1 MEQDEQ
7 PTQRFANG
15 QLFGHNNT
23 GVFAAFV
30 NPAVV
35 QADKVTGVKRD
46 EAAIFFR
53 GEIQLGFIGQAEP
66 LFFDRV
72 NGIVTALAQ
81 GYGQGRVDIFVKE
94 EPQFHSS
101 SGGQFANLSAPMIRV
116 GIAFQVAVNFLLV
129 VEIAGQRRVQLRL
142 RKVRQT
148 LQNLIRR
155 HAKLVIT
162 GNRAHRDA
170 RAFDDGCAIQD
181 SWIGRDM
188 RIFDSVCFHT
198 IKLTAFRLASKPA
211 HGHDDLFGLRICD

>member
-1 MEQDEQ
+1 M
-7 PTQRFANG
+7 
-15 QLFGHNNT
+15 
-23 GVFAAFV
+23 FAAFV

-35 QADKVTGVKRD
+35 QADKVADVERD

-66 LFFDRV
+66 LFFERV
-72 NGIVTALAQ
+72 NGVVTAFAK
-81 GYGQGRVDIFVKE
+81 GGGQGRVDIFVKE

-129 VEIAGQRRVQLRL
+129 VEVEGQRRVKLRL
-142 RKVRQT
+142 REVWQA

-155 HAKLVIT
+155 HAELVIA

-170 RAFDDGCAIQD
+170 RAFDDGRTIQD
-181 SWIGRDM
+181 SRTGRDV
-188 RIFDSVCFHT
+188 RIFDAVCFHR
-198 IKLTAFRLASKPA
+198 IKLTAFRHASKPA
-211 HGHDDLFGLRICD
+211 NRHDDLGAGLRICD

>member
-35 QADKVTGVKRD
+35 QADKVAGIKRD

-53 GEIQLGFIGQAEP
+53 GEIQLGFIGQAET
-66 LFFDRV
+66 LFFKRV
-72 NGIVTALAQ
+72 NGVMTAFAK
-81 GYGQGRVDIFVKE
+81 GGGQSRVDIFVKE

-101 SGGQFANLSAPMIRV
+101 NSGQVANPSTPLIRV

-148 LQNLIRR
+148 LQNLIRC

-188 RIFDSVCFHT
+188 RIFDAVCFHT

-211 HGHDDLFGLRICD
+211 HGDNDFFRFRIGD